1 MAQYPSNKT
10 RRKKEIEREREK
22 TLKENRYSLLMLINH
37 LEFVVVDLV
46 ESSISDGF
54 LEYVDL
60 INVYSE
66 IILH

>member
-22 TLKENRYSLLMLINH
+22 TFKENRYSLLMLINH